1 MRRIANKERNKR
13 SARKARAEA
22 RAEREAAQLAS
33 TSANGSKS
41 KKSAQQS
48 KAVATKKDK
57 GERRGPFKRIRG
69 YFADVRTEMHRVV
82 WPSRAELKNFT
93 FGVVVMLIVFGVAIW
108 LVDLGLVSLLSVF
121 AGMRG

>member
-1 MRRIANKERNKR
+1 MANKERNKR

-57 GERRGPFKRIRG
+57 GERRGPFRRIRG